1 MLLFFLFEQN
11 KKNKS
16 ATISLHYNLVYRK
29 KNTTFKANLACLS
42 FIKVIMN
49 IFFQYKIKIAF
60 LLSVAFY
67 LLLNIL
73 VYVQDQHYYNELQ
86 KFDLNQNGFFS
97 KEEITPAQQLAQ
109 KKVVS
114 DTARNFAPF
123 TLIPVSLIIGI
134 FLFFSLKIGE
144 KLTQKKL
151 EN

>member
-1 MLLFFLFEQN
+1 
-11 KKNKS
+11 
-16 ATISLHYNLVYRK
+16 
-29 KNTTFKANLACLS
+29 
-42 FIKVIMN
+42 MN
-49 IFFQYKIKIAF
+49 IFFQHKIKIAF